1 MVNKL
6 TNNVKPLDEVD
17 KINEIIDELD
27 NIDPLPS
34 QTGQSGKYLTTN
46 GTVPSWADVQSLPS
60 QTGKAGKF
68 LQTDGTDASW
78 ESAPFRNIGE
88 IVASTIPLTDAGL
101 HLLDGSL
108 IQGSGIYSAFVT
120 YIAGLVSTYPNLF
133 VTESDWQTVVSTY
146 GVCGKFVYDSTNNT
160 VRLPKTTGKLDGT
173 TDVSVLGDLEPLMV
187 KLPNITGQFVNAY
200 WADTYTTGA
209 FKGTGNLGSAGGT
222 DNRRITNFDASRSSS
237 VYSGNGTDTTIHEQA
252 INVLLYIV
260 IATST
265 KTDIEVDIDEV
276 VTDLNGKADVDLSN
290 TTPTIL
296 FATAMNTAGIRT
308 VVETYVNGTS
318 WYRVYSD
325 GWCEQGGYKSGV
337 SAANTMEKTSLLKS
351 YINTNYSVQ
360 ATNAGSAATSYT
372 VKVGSASKNE
382 TDGFYIAM
390 SNTGA
395 AAWWCT
401 AGYIS

>member
-34 QTGQSGKYLTTN
+34 QTGQSGKFLTTN
-46 GTVPSWADVQSLPS
+46 GTVPSWSEVQSLPS

-101 HLLDGSL
+101 HLLDGAL
-108 IQGSGIYSAFVT
+108 IQGGGIYSAFVT

-133 VTESDWQTVVSTY
+133 VTESAWQTAVTTY

-160 VRLPKTTGKLDGT
+160 VRLPKVTGKVDGT
-173 TDVSVLGDLEPLMV
+173 TDVSALGDLAPLMV
-187 KLPNITGQFVNAY
+187 KLPNITGYFGQLAVRDGNQ
-200 WADTYTTGA
+200 TVGGA
-209 FKGTGNLGSAGGT
+209 FYFSSHWGKAAHT
-222 DNRRITNFDASRSSS
+222 DNDAYTVSFDASRSSS
-237 VYSGNGTDTTIHEQA
+237 VYSGDGTDTTIHEQA
-252 INVLLYIV
+252 INVLYYIV

-265 KTDIEVDIDEV
+265 KTDIQVDIDEIT
-276 VTDLNGKADVDLSN
+276 TDLNGKVDKSDLSEVQC
-290 TTPTIL
+290 
-296 FATAMNTAGIRT
+296 

-318 WYRVYSD
+318 WYRVWSD
-325 GWCEQGGYKSGV
+325 KWCEQGGGNITSSGNVNFLKPFKDTNYCLTGSIGHGTNSNTWEHFDMQKSSNSYFYQNCCFDGYKLV
-337 SAANTMEKTSLLKS
+337 SWQACG
-351 YINTNYSVQ
+351 YIN
-360 ATNAGSAATSYT
+360 
-372 VKVGSASKNE
+372 
-382 TDGFYIAM
+382 
-390 SNTGA
+390 
-395 AAWWCT
+395 
-401 AGYIS
+401 